1 MKKDEVV
8 ALHMQLRS
16 VILNLFIAAMLTSTA
31 WVMAIE
37 FSSFEDG
44 LIEETQSRDASARSP
59 LSWSLSAGGF
69 EDDSVTGIAT
79 ASDGS
84 IYVSGNFMSSMMFG
98 DDGGLQATGLQNDED
113 FFIAKAFPNGTW
125 DWMVGGGTDI
135 GVDTVAGIAL
145 DSNEDIIITGLYCSG
160 TAGVA
165 CEMSLG
171 SLTALSKG
179 QDDDEGNVFVAKL
192 SSSGAWLW
200 VESVG
205 TVNDEMALNVV
216 VDSND
221 NIFVSLLFRGM
232 LNVGSSTIPSGGD
245 SYSLAIAKLT
255 SSQVWEWAVGGF
267 AGGEAGFE
275 PFGGLCLGPMDEV
288 YFAGSFLGDIMLH
301 PMSLTSAGG
310 ADVIIS
316 HITDNGSW
324 GWSYSAGGVN
334 DDWGTGC
341 VVDSNGTVFTSG
353 AFQDTASFGDGS
365 YVVSNGWFDLF
376 VATSGA
382 DGNWSNV
389 TSAGGSGYE
398 SIDSMVVT
406 ANDDIL
412 MLGQLS
418 SSFFLGS
425 ENLST
430 SGGDDILLAQMDN
443 SGNWNWGITAGGP
456 GNDYGIDITLDETG
470 SAVSVVNYHLTAT
483 FSGSQNT
490 SIGYTDL
497 AIWGYS
503 KDLDGDGITDGSDN
517 CPSDANP
524 DQADYDEDGMGDA
537 CDDDLDNDGLANDD
551 DDCDMGATGW
561 FSDNN
566 SDHDGDG
573 CLDASDEDPDDDN
586 DGVLDDHPDICPKG
600 PVGWISNASND
611 ENTDGCEDVD
621 TDDDGLVDQ
630 LDNCANLSN
639 PDQADL
645 DDDGIGDVCDD
656 DEDGDGIDNDVDSC
670 PRGLFGWISGIDND
684 NDADGC
690 RDDSEDNDDDNDG
703 IPDLTDDCPDG
714 VTDWTADLATD
725 YDSDGCKDSVEDDDD
740 DADGYNDS
748 DDRCPLGE
756 KFPSGVGQ
764 DWDEDG
770 CNDQLEDDDDDND
783 NVLDGADDCLKT
795 PLDADVDANGCAASQ
810 RDGDNDGVYDDADQ
824 CVNTPALTPV
834 DVLGC
839 TKEVSPGT
847 DGDGGGDQTSGND
860 DEVAGDAGITEDNL
874 MYIVAGIVAL
884 LVVAAAVVAW
894 LGNKT
899 PAPRP
904 AGKTQPDGFVGGGQ
918 GDESQSTT
926 SDAHETDDESV
937 DEGSG
942 EEGAGGSSED
952 YQWTDEELLGAGWTP
967 EQIAARHG

>member
-1 MKKDEVV
+1 
-8 ALHMQLRS
+8 MQLRS

-31 WVMAIE
+31 WAMAIE
-37 FSSFEDG
+37 FSSFEKD
-44 LIEETQSRDASARSP
+44 LFEVTQSRDASARSP
-59 LSWSLSAGGF
+59 LSWSLSAGGS
-69 EDDSVTGIAT
+69 EDDVVTGIAT
-79 ASDGS
+79 SSDGS
-84 IYVSGNFMSSMMFG
+84 IYVAGNFIENIMFG
-98 DDGGLQATGLQNDED
+98 DEGGLQATGLQYDED

-135 GVDTVAGIAL
+135 GGDSVAGIAL

-160 TAGVA
+160 TAGEA
-165 CEMSLG
+165 CSMSLG

-179 QDDDEGNVFVAKL
+179 QDEDEGNVFVAKL
-192 SSSGAWLW
+192 SSGGAWQW

-205 TVNDEMALNVV
+205 TVNDEIAIDVV

-221 NIFVSLLFRGM
+221 SVFVSLLFRGM

-245 SYSLAIAKLT
+245 SYSLAVAKL
-255 SSQVWEWAVGGF
+255 SSSLTWEWAVGGF
-267 AGGEAGFE
+267 AAGDVGFE

-288 YFAGSFLGDIMLH
+288 YFAGSFLGDIMLN

-310 ADVIIS
+310 SDVIIS

-324 GWSYSAGGVN
+324 GWGYSAGGVN

-341 VVDSNGTVFTSG
+341 IVDSNGTVFTTG
-353 AFQDTASFGDGS
+353 AFQDTASFGNAS

-376 VATSGA
+376 VATSAA

-389 TSAGGSGYE
+389 ISAGGSGYE

-412 MLGQLS
+412 LLGQLS
-418 SSFFLGS
+418 SSFSLGS

-430 SGGDDILLAQMDN
+430 SGGDDILLAMLDN
-443 SGNWNWGITAGGP
+443 SGNWNWGIAAGGS
-456 GNDYGIDITLDETG
+456 GNDKGIGIALDSTG
-470 SAVSVVNYHLTAT
+470 SAVSVVNYQLTAT
-483 FSGSQNT
+483 FSGAQNT
-490 SIGYTDL
+490 SVGNSDL

-517 CPSDANP
+517 CPADANP
-524 DQADYDEDGMGDA
+524 DQYDHDSDGLGDA
-537 CDDDLDNDGLANDD
+537 CDDDLDNDGLANHD

-573 CLDASDEDPDDDN
+573 CLDASLEDPDDDN

-611 ENTDGCEDVD
+611 ENTDGCEDID
-621 TDDDGLVDQ
+621 TDGDGLVDQ
-630 LDNCANLSN
+630 LDNCANISN
-639 PDQADL
+639 LDQADL
-645 DDDGIGDVCDD
+645 DGDGIGDVCDD
-656 DEDGDGIDNDVDSC
+656 DIDGDGIDNDVDSC
-670 PRGLFGWISGIDND
+670 PQGLHGWVSGIDND

-714 VTDWTADLATD
+714 ATDWTADIATD
-725 YDSDGCKDSVEDDDD
+725 HDSDGCKDSVEDDDD
-740 DADGYNDS
+740 DADGYDDQDDS
-748 DDRCPLGE
+748 CPLGE
-756 KFPSGVGQ
+756 VGIAGPGQ
-764 DWDEDG
+764 DLDQDG
-770 CNDQLEDDDDDND
+770 CNDLSEDDDVDND
-783 NVLDGADDCLKT
+783 GVLNGADNCPGT
-795 PLDADVDANGCAASQ
+795 PIGSDVDTNGCAASQ

-824 CVNTPALTPV
+824 CANTPALTPV

-839 TKEVSPGT
+839 TKDVSPGT
-847 DGDGGGDQTSGND
+847 DGDDDSQTSGSD
-860 DEVAGDAGITEDNL
+860 DEVAGDGGITEDNL

-884 LVVAAAVVAW
+884 LVVAAAAVAW
-894 LGNKT
+894 LGSKT

-904 AGKTQPDGFVGGGQ
+904 TGKTQPDAFVGGG
-918 GDESQSTT
+918 GVDESQTF
-926 SDAHETDDESV
+926 DAD
-937 DEGSG
+937 
-942 EEGAGGSSED
+942 EEGASEEGASEEGVAEASDD
-952 YQWTDEELLGAGWTP
+952 YEWTDEDLLGAGWTP
-967 EQIAARHG
+967 EQIAARRSQ

>member
-1 MKKDEVV
+1 LKKDEVV

-376 VATSGA
+376 VATSAA

-412 MLGQLS
+412 MLGKLS

-748 DDRCPLGE
+748 VDRCPLGE

>member
-376 VATSGA
+376 VATSAA

-748 DDRCPLGE
+748 VDRCPLGE

>member
-1 MKKDEVV
+1 
-8 ALHMQLRS
+8 MQLRS
-16 VILNLFIAAMLTSTA
+16 VILNFFIAAMLTSTA
-31 WVMAIE
+31 WAMAIE
-37 FSSFEDG
+37 FSSFEKD
-44 LIEETQSRDASARSP
+44 LIEVTQPQDASARSP

-69 EDDSVTGIAT
+69 EDDLATGIAT
-79 ASDGS
+79 SSDGS
-84 IYVSGNFMSSMMFG
+84 IYVSGNFMSSIMFG

-145 DSNEDIIITGLYCSG
+145 DSNGDIIITGLFCSG

-179 QDDDEGNVFVAKL
+179 QDEDEGNVFVAKL
-192 SSSGAWLW
+192 SSGGAWQW

-205 TVNDEMALNVV
+205 TINDEMVVDIV

-221 NIFVSLLFRGM
+221 NVFVSLLFRGM

-245 SYSLAIAKLT
+245 SYSLAVAKLS

-267 AGGEAGFE
+267 AAGDAGFE

-288 YFAGSFLGDIMLH
+288 YFTGSFLGDVILD

-310 ADVIIS
+310 SDVIIS
-316 HITDNGSW
+316 HVTDNGSW
-324 GWSYSAGGVN
+324 GWSYSAGGID

-341 VVDSNGTVFTSG
+341 IVDSNGTVFTSG
-353 AFQDTASFGDGS
+353 AFQGTASFGNAS

-376 VATSGA
+376 VATSAA

-389 TSAGGSGYE
+389 ISAGGSGYE
-398 SIDSMVVT
+398 GIDSMVVT
-406 ANDDIL
+406 VNDDIL
-412 MLGQLS
+412 LLGQLS
-418 SSFFLGS
+418 SSFTLGS
-425 ENLST
+425 ENLAT
-430 SGGDDILLAQMDN
+430 SGGDDILLAMLDN
-443 SGNWNWGITAGGP
+443 SGNWNWGIAAGGS
-456 GNDYGIDITLDETG
+456 GNDKGIGIALDSTG
-470 SAVSVVNYHLTAT
+470 SAVSVVNYQLTAT
-483 FSGSQNT
+483 FSGAQNT
-490 SIGYTDL
+490 SVGSSDL

-517 CPSDANP
+517 CPGDANP
-524 DQADYDEDGMGDA
+524 DQADYDSDGLGDA

-573 CLDASDEDPDDDN
+573 CLDASVEDPDDDN

-621 TDDDGLVDQ
+621 TDGDGLVDQ

-639 PDQADL
+639 LDQADL
-645 DDDGIGDVCDD
+645 DGDGIGDVCDD
-656 DEDGDGIDNDVDSC
+656 DKDGDGIDDDVDSC
-670 PRGLFGWISGIDND
+670 PQGLFGWISDINND

-690 RDDSEDNDDDNDG
+690 RDDSEDNDDDDDG

-714 VTDWTADLATD
+714 ATGWTADIATD
-725 YDSDGCKDSVEDDDD
+725 HDSDGCKDSAEDDDD
-740 DADGYNDS
+740 DADGYDDQDDS
-748 DDRCPLGE
+748 CPLGDV
-756 KFPSGVGQ
+756 GIAGAGQ
-764 DWDEDG
+764 DVDEDG
-770 CNDQLEDDDDDND
+770 CNDLTEDDDVDND
-783 NVLDGADDCLKT
+783 GVLNGADNCAGT
-795 PLDADVDANGCAASQ
+795 PIGADVDTNGCAASQ

-824 CVNTPALTPV
+824 CANTPALTAV

-839 TKEVSPGT
+839 TKDVSPGT
-847 DGDGGGDQTSGND
+847 DGDDGSQTSGGD
-860 DEVAGDAGITEDNL
+860 EEVAGGGGITEDNL

-894 LGNKT
+894 LGSKT
-899 PAPRP
+899 PAPQP
-904 AGKTQPDGFVGGGQ
+904 AGKTQPDAFVGGG
-918 GDESQSTT
+918 GEDESQPF
-926 SDAHETDDESV
+926 DAD
-937 DEGSG
+937 
-942 EEGAGGSSED
+942 EEGASEGGASEEGVAEASDD
-952 YQWTDEELLGAGWTP
+952 YEWTDEDLLSAGWTP
-967 EQIAARHG
+967 EQIAARSE